1 MPENKLD
8 IRLNDLPLTRSPLVV
23 RFPVGHEPHGIE
35 WIMFHRQQPQARQ
48 NHSEDLH
55 VLAEAERKN
64 PSAMQRCRTKMARQK
79 RYRSCQRSMVLAN
92 TLMSQCT
99 GVLTR

>member
-1 MPENKLD
+1 
-8 IRLNDLPLTRSPLVV
+8 
-23 RFPVGHEPHGIE
+23 
-35 WIMFHRQQPQARQ
+35 MFHRQQPQADKLEI
-48 NHSEDLH
+48 HSEDLH

-64 PSAMQRCRTKMARQK
+64 PSAYATMQNEMARRK

-99 GVLTR
+99 GRTY